1 MAWEIIM
8 IILMLVYGYFCLV
21 LHEASAPF
29 LAVFLIYFLI
39 RIDGMR
45 SQNRKMM
52 EELEEIKKQL
62 EALSPPKTEVPAEPK
77 PQEETVPE
85 QTDEPNA

>member
-8 IILMLVYGYFCLV
+8 VVLMLAFGFICIPGYPLY
-21 LHEASAPF
+21 APF
-29 LAVFLIYFLI
+29 IAVFLIYFLI

-52 EELEEIKKQL
+52 EELEEIKEKL